1 MEERRE
7 VDVVES
13 GAREVG
19 GRERE
24 ADVVNWTSEENR
36 DKDL

>member
-13 GAREVG
+13 GAREG
-19 GRERE
+19 ERERE
-24 ADVVNWTSEENR
+24 ADVVNWTSEGNR